1 MTQVRQMAISAI
13 GYVRVSTEEQ
23 AKEGISIDAQ
33 SEKLRQYADLHEIDL
48 VDIIVDAGAS
58 AKSLKR
64 PGLDNALKMLQAGE
78 ANALLIYKLDR
89 LTRSVVDLGR
99 LIDEY
104 FEQSELLSVMDDIN
118 TSTANGRLVL
128 NVLTSIAQWERETIC
143 ERTADS
149 LQYMKEQRRV
159 YNHLPLGYR
168 DSNGTLQPID
178 DEQITVAEIFSMHG
192 SGISMHKIANELNG
206 RGIVGKRGGAFYAST
221 VRAILNNP
229 IHQSA

>member
-1 MTQVRQMAISAI
+1 MRHVTQMTISAI

-33 SEKLRQYADLHEIDL
+33 SEKLRQYADLHDINL

-64 PGLDNALKMLQAGE
+64 PGLDNALTMLQSGE
-78 ANALLIYKLDR
+78 ADALLIYKLDR

-104 FEQSELLSVMDDIN
+104 FKRYELLSVMDDLN
-118 TSTANGRLVL
+118 TSSANGRLVL

-143 ERTADS
+143 ERTAAS

-168 DSNGTLQPID
+168 DSDGMLQPID
-178 DEQITVAEIFSMHG
+178 DEQLTVAEIFNMHSKG
-192 SGISMHKIANELNG
+192 MSMHKIANSLNE

-221 VRAILNNP
+221 IRAIINNP
-229 IHQSA
+229 IHQ

>member
-1 MTQVRQMAISAI
+1 MRHVTQMTIPAI

-33 SEKLRQYADLHEIDL
+33 SEKLRQYADLHDINL

-64 PGLDNALKMLQAGE
+64 PGLDNALAMLQSGE
-78 ANALLIYKLDR
+78 ADALLIYKLDR

-104 FEQSELLSVMDDIN
+104 FKRYELLSVMDDLN
-118 TSTANGRLVL
+118 TSSANGRLVL

-168 DSNGTLQPID
+168 DNGGMLQPID
-178 DEQITVAEIFSMHG
+178 DEQITVAEIFDMKSKGM
-192 SGISMHKIANELNG
+192 SMHKIANSLNE

-221 VRAILNNP
+221 IRAIINNP
-229 IHQSA
+229 IHR

>member
-1 MTQVRQMAISAI
+1 MRQVIQMTISAI

-33 SEKLRQYADLHEIDL
+33 SDKLRQYADLHDINL

-64 PGLDNALKMLQAGE
+64 PGLDNALAMLQSGE
-78 ANALLIYKLDR
+78 ADALLIYKLDR

-104 FEQSELLSVMDDIN
+104 FKRYELLSVMDDLN
-118 TSTANGRLVL
+118 TSSANGRLVL

-168 DSNGTLQPID
+168 DSNGMLQPID
-178 DEQITVAEIFSMHG
+178 DEQLTVAEIFNMHG
-192 SGISMHKIANELNG
+192 KGMSMHKIANSLNE

-221 VRAILNNP
+221 IRAIINNP
-229 IHQSA
+229 IHQ

>member
-1 MTQVRQMAISAI
+1 MIQVIQMAISAI

-33 SEKLRQYADLHEIDL
+33 SDKLRQYADLHDINL

-64 PGLDNALKMLQAGE
+64 PGLDNALAMLQSGE
-78 ANALLIYKLDR
+78 ADALLIYKLDR

-104 FEQSELLSVMDDIN
+104 FKRYELLSVMDDLN
-118 TSTANGRLVL
+118 TSSANGRLVL

-168 DSNGTLQPID
+168 DNGGMLQPID
-178 DEQITVAEIFSMHG
+178 DEQITVAEIFDMHSKG
-192 SGISMHKIANELNG
+192 MSMHKIANSLNE
-206 RGIVGKRGGAFYAST
+206 RGIVGKRGGCFYAST

-229 IHQSA
+229 IHQAA

>member
-1 MTQVRQMAISAI
+1 MRQVTQMTISAI

-33 SEKLRQYADLHEIDL
+33 SEKLRQYADLHDINL

-64 PGLDNALKMLQAGE
+64 PGLDSALAMLQSGE
-78 ANALLIYKLDR
+78 ADALLIYKLDR

-104 FEQSELLSVMDDIN
+104 FKRYELLSVMDDLN
-118 TSTANGRLVL
+118 TSSANGRLVL

-168 DSNGTLQPID
+168 DNGGMLQPID
-178 DEQITVAEIFSMHG
+178 DEQITVAEIFDMHSKG
-192 SGISMHKIANELNG
+192 MSMHKIANSLNE
-206 RGIVGKRGGAFYAST
+206 RGIVGKRGGCFYAST

-229 IHQSA
+229 IHQAA

>member
-1 MTQVRQMAISAI
+1 MTISAI

-33 SEKLRQYADLHEIDL
+33 SEKLRQYADLHEINL

-64 PGLDNALKMLQAGE
+64 PGLDNALTMLQSGE
-78 ANALLIYKLDR
+78 ADALLIYKLDR

-104 FEQSELLSVMDDIN
+104 FKRYELLSVMDDLN
-118 TSTANGRLVL
+118 TSSANGRLVL

-168 DSNGTLQPID
+168 DNGGMLQPID
-178 DEQITVAEIFSMHG
+178 DEQITVAEIFDMKSKGM
-192 SGISMHKIANELNG
+192 SMHKIANSLNE

-221 VRAILNNP
+221 IRAIINNP
-229 IHQSA
+229 IHR

>member
-1 MTQVRQMAISAI
+1 MTISAI

-33 SEKLRQYADLHEIDL
+33 SDKLRQYADLHDINL

-64 PGLDNALKMLQAGE
+64 PGLDRALATLQSGE
-78 ANALLIYKLDR
+78 ADALLIYKLDR

-104 FEQSELLSVMDDIN
+104 FKQYELLSVMDDLN
-118 TSTANGRLVL
+118 TSSANGRLVL

-143 ERTADS
+143 ERTTDA

-168 DSNGTLQPID
+168 DNGGMLQPID
-178 DEQITVAEIFSMHG
+178 DEQITVAEIFDMHG
-192 SGISMHKIANELNG
+192 KGMSLHKIANELNG

-221 VRAILNNP
+221 VRAIVNNP
-229 IHQSA
+229 IHQAA